1 MNELLIPLDLKS
13 KLPIYQQICAYIKNA
28 VQQKD
33 LKPGERLPSSRALA
47 RCLSVSRSTVDL
59 AYGQLVSE
67 GYMESVPCKG
77 YYICEIE
84 SLYVSGKENT
94 APACGKE
101 EKLCR
106 DTGVKTCRWD
116 FALNGI
122 SVGSFPHN
130 IWKKLTRQVLSEKE
144 DALFQPGNPWGEYGF
159 RCAIAEYLYQ
169 ARGMH
174 CRPEQILI
182 GAGNDYLLMLLG
194 TILGKEKVVAMESH
208 TYLNAYYDFL
218 HIGYEVKAVSQD
230 SSGMSIASLKKS
242 GAEIAY
248 VMPSHQFPAGTVM
261 PLKRRMALLEW
272 ARETEGRYI
281 IEDDYDSEFRYRGQP
296 IPALQGFDANGRVI
310 YMGTFSKSLAP
321 AIRVSYMVLPDS
333 LAKIYADRKS
343 PFAVTVSRTDQ
354 KILELF
360 LKEGYYERHLNRMRA
375 VYKGKHDCMV
385 RALREMG
392 AICTFTGEHAGLHLT
407 VEFVNGLTEKEAVL
421 RAQKAEIQVYGYSE
435 YAIDLREETRNPG
448 AKVLLGYA
456 CLTEEEITEAMQK
469 LKKIWSCEETEDRRK
484 EVDRKP

>member
-1 MNELLIPLDLKS
+1 
-13 KLPIYQQICAYIKNA
+13 
-28 VQQKD
+28 
-33 LKPGERLPSSRALA
+33 
-47 RCLSVSRSTVDL
+47 
-59 AYGQLVSE
+59 
-67 GYMESVPCKG
+67 
-77 YYICEIE
+77 
-84 SLYVSGKENT
+84 
-94 APACGKE
+94 
-101 EKLCR
+101 
-106 DTGVKTCRWD
+106 
-116 FALNGI
+116 
-122 SVGSFPHN
+122 
-130 IWKKLTRQVLSEKE
+130 
-144 DALFQPGNPWGEYGF
+144 
-159 RCAIAEYLYQ
+159 
-169 ARGMH
+169 
-174 CRPEQILI
+174 
-182 GAGNDYLLMLLG
+182 
-194 TILGKEKVVAMESH
+194 
-208 TYLNAYYDFL
+208 
-218 HIGYEVKAVSQD
+218 
-230 SSGMSIASLKKS
+230 
-242 GAEIAY
+242 
-248 VMPSHQFPAGTVM
+248 MPSHQFPAGTVM

-392 AICTFTGEHAGLHLT
+392 DICTFTGEHAGLHLT

>member
-1 MNELLIPLDLKS
+1 
-13 KLPIYQQICAYIKNA
+13 
-28 VQQKD
+28 
-33 LKPGERLPSSRALA
+33 
-47 RCLSVSRSTVDL
+47 
-59 AYGQLVSE
+59 
-67 GYMESVPCKG
+67 
-77 YYICEIE
+77 
-84 SLYVSGKENT
+84 
-94 APACGKE
+94 
-101 EKLCR
+101 
-106 DTGVKTCRWD
+106 
-116 FALNGI
+116 
-122 SVGSFPHN
+122 
-130 IWKKLTRQVLSEKE
+130 
-144 DALFQPGNPWGEYGF
+144 
-159 RCAIAEYLYQ
+159 
-169 ARGMH
+169 
-174 CRPEQILI
+174 
-182 GAGNDYLLMLLG
+182 
-194 TILGKEKVVAMESH
+194 MESH

-392 AICTFTGEHAGLHLT
+392 DICTFTGEHAGLHLT